1 MSSSQ
6 IKGKSACTHKTFI
19 VVYHVSQVSNQCS
32 GDRPVCDRCHNS
44 SKTCTYDVIEG
55 RTRLQDLRSQLEQ
68 LQNHVD
74 DLELILQAL
83 RDKSIEDA
91 IEILASLR
99 VGQDVQELSRRL
111 HGQVMLEPRPDEL

>member
-1 MSSSQ
+1 M
-6 IKGKSACTHKTFI
+6 
-19 VVYHVSQVSNQCS
+19 
-32 GDRPVCDRCHNS
+32 
-44 SKTCTYDVIEG
+44 
-55 RTRLQDLRSQLEQ
+55 QDLRSQLEQ

-83 RDKSIEDA
+83 RDKTIEDA